1 IRRQNFTPRS
11 VGCTSRH
18 ERANFAK
25 KKFAVTFGGLSA
37 RPSWGNVL
45 VRLRLGLAMLARAGF
60 VMRCQARATVKAD
73 GWSHPSSVV
82 MGMVCRM
89 TVGARRSFVAVALHF
104 RNNPAP
110 KFKNRIGCMHD
121 VAVMRHNNESVAPA
135 PACAT

>member
-1 IRRQNFTPRS
+1 MSTAPPI
-11 VGCTSRH
+11 VGK
-18 ERANFAK
+18 ALAK
-25 KKFAVTFGGLSA
+25 SGF
-37 RPSWGNVL
+37 
-45 VRLRLGLAMLARAGF
+45 GLALLARAAF
-60 VMRCQARATVKAD
+60 VMRCHERATVKGD
-73 GWSHPSSVV
+73 GWSHPSSAA
-82 MGMVCRM
+82 MGIVCRM